1 MGTVSGERG
10 FGGEVEIGNGDWLDL
25 PCDRYRVVRRA
36 ESEGRGM
43 WLSLQRIVKPKPNT
57 RRPRTERDGP
67 ADRRRWLRMSLER
80 CVEV

>member
-36 ESEGRGM
+36 ESEGR
-43 WLSLQRIVKPKPNT
+43 SRDVVIIATDCEAKAEHAKAED
-57 RRPRTERDGP
+57 RTGWARGP
-67 ADRRRWLRMSLER
+67 PEMATDVARAL
-80 CVEV
+80 C